1 MIGTALLPLMKKL
14 LPVCYSTLKVQTI
27 FELPKNSYPL
37 AFLSSSI
44 QKYDMFV

>member
-27 FELPKNSYPL
+27 FEIPKNSYPHL
-37 AFLSSSI
+37 FLFGAI